1 MARQRAAYG
10 SISPTKNGITRVR
23 YWGDLHDGKGY
34 RRLSK
39 NIRGNRRD
47 AQEFLAR
54 MQLEHNQDK
63 PTLTISDVY
72 RMWYVPS
79 LKQKQLAPS
88 TINIYAGAW
97 KTHIEPRWGNV
108 QVNAIKPMEV
118 QEWLYSKGKNPA
130 QLCLKILKAIQ
141 DHAVRYEIADT
152 NPFAISYIMPK
163 NQKERDKGIYTLDE
177 CKAIAKALEGHM
189 LEAAYILAA
198 FGSCRTG
205 EALGVYA
212 SDVKMV
218 QADNGMRCAVVEI
231 KRQVTEQ
238 GQVTDRLKT
247 KQSERMVVIPAPY
260 SERIEAIAKS
270 HKRLLTCDN
279 LGHALK
285 RFAVRDAWTNKLYV
299 AGIDLHPFQNLRNSW
314 RTYMEWELQASPAK
328 LEKLMGHK
336 GNSVTSK
343 HYTRPEI
350 MQLVNTVAD
359 AFMG

>member
-1 MARQRAAYG
+1 
-10 SISPTKNGITRVR
+10 
-23 YWGDLHDGKGY
+23 
-34 RRLSK
+34 
-39 NIRGNRRD
+39 
-47 AQEFLAR
+47 
-54 MQLEHNQDK
+54 MQIEHNQDR

-118 QEWLYSKGKNPA
+118 QEWLYTKGKNPA
-130 QLCLKILKAIQ
+130 QLCLKILKAIM
-141 DHAVRYEIADT
+141 DHAVRYELADT

-163 NQKERDKGIYTLDE
+163 DQKERDKGIYTLAE
-177 CKAIAKALEGHM
+177 CQTIAKALEGHV

-205 EALGVYA
+205 EALGVKTQ
-212 SDVKMV
+212 DIEMV
-218 QADNGMRCAVVEI
+218 EADNGMVCAIVRIE
-231 KRQVTEQ
+231 RQVTES
-238 GQVTDRLKT
+238 GELTDRLKT
-247 KQSERMVVIPAPY
+247 KQSERVVVIPAPY
-260 SERIEAIAKS
+260 SKRIEAIA
-270 HKRLLTCDN
+270 HKEKGLLTHDN
-279 LGHALK
+279 FGEPLRRYLL
-285 RFAVRDAWTNKLYV
+285 RDYWQEKLYLT
-299 AGIDLHPFQNLRNSW
+299 GLDLHPFQNLRNSW

-336 GNSVTSK
+336 GKSVSAK
-343 HYTRPEI
+343 HYSRPEI

-359 AFMG
+359 AHYDTMGHFGT